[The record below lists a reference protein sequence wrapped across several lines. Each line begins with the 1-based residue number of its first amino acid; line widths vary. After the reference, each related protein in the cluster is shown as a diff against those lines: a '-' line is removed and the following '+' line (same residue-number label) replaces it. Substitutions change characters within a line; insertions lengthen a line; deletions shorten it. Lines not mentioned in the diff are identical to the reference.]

1 MKTLI
6 KLLISILLSISLF
19 SQNIFASEKI
29 KIGLIVPLSGE
40 NSLIGEKIIKSIR
53 MAINKINDERVEII
67 PKDTKSNPID
77 ALKVSKELYKDGIRI
92 IIGPVFNEYVSTT
105 VATPSFLG
113 VFLKINFLLRSR
125 LLFI

>member
-6 KLLISILLSISLF
+6 KLLIFITLSICLF
-19 SQNIFASEKI
+19 CQNVYAYEKI

-53 MAINKINDERVEII
+53 MAINKINDQRVEII

-77 ALKVSKELYKDGIRI
+77 ALRVSKELYKDGVKI
-92 IIGPVFNEYVSTT
+92 IIGPVFNESTKYLENT
-105 VATPSFLG
+105 PATISYLSSN
-113 VFLKINFLLRSR
+113 LAEIRWT
-125 LLFI
+125 